1 MKATYI
7 WQMINQVGRYLPWFR
22 WCWRCI
28 YMAIVLAAQEALVLA
43 VQRAESP
50 FCLLA
55 CGFVVY
61 L

>member
-1 MKATYI
+1 
-7 WQMINQVGRYLPWFR
+7 
-22 WCWRCI
+22 
-28 YMAIVLAAQEALVLA
+28 MAIVLAAQEALVLA

-61 L
+61 LCSAITCSALLL